1 MHTPFANRNDIL
13 MKKNIL
19 LSFLC
24 SIFVTQVVAQNID
37 STIDKYANEYAQERA
52 YLHYDKASYV
62 AGETIWFKAYL
73 LEGIT
78 PAFSSKTFY
87 IDWTDDKGNLLSQTV
102 SPLQA
107 ANTNGQFDIPTSY
120 KGSFIHVKAYTKW
133 MLNFDTAF
141 IYEKDIRIIS
151 DKPSPVSAVNIVPT
165 LGFYPEGGDIVLG
178 ANNKVAFK
186 ALDQFGR
193 PVKVNGVIKNQK
205 GELIDSLK
213 TLHDGMGYL
222 FVLPEKGESFT
233 ATWKDEKGKEYKT
246 TLPATKETGIS
257 LQLTIS
263 GNKRNFF
270 IQTNEA
276 TASKVETVYLVGT
289 MNQYRVFKVARKLA
303 AGKAQGVIPV
313 QDLPSGILTLTLF
326 DGNWNPLA
334 ERITFVNNE
343 EYSFAAEMNV
353 THWGLNKRARNEIEI
368 TVPDSLSA
376 DFSVAIT
383 DAAIDTDSTDNI
395 ISHLLLSS
403 DLKGQIF
410 NPAYYFSSND
420 NVITEHL
427 DLVMLTNGWRRF
439 RWDDVVKG
447 ILPKINYPKDTAYL
461 SLSGKVYGVL
471 PSQLRDNA
479 HVILVINQKSEGGN
493 KMLFVPVEK
502 DGTFNDPT
510 VFLFDTA
517 NIYFQLSK
525 GIKDATVRFMESKLP
540 AHKNRIFAK
549 GLYYNKME
557 DTTGYAR
564 HFQLSDE
571 VRRLLLAEE
580 GKVLEN
586 VIIKAKTK
594 TPVQL
599 LDEKYASG
607 MFAGDGYQFDLIND
621 PFANSATDI
630 FAYLQGKVAGLQ
642 ITGSGANAQ
651 LQWRGGAPLVLVDEI
666 PSDISFLSSINVN
679 NVAYIKVMRPP
690 FMGSTGGGN
699 GAIVVYTRKGNDVQ
713 NEPGKGLSS
722 SKVSGYS
729 PIKQFYSPNHSSF
742 LAANEQKDLRT
753 TLYWNP
759 QVVTTPEKNKVK
771 LTFYN
776 NDLAK
781 AFRVII
787 EGMTKDGR
795 LTRIEQIME

>member
-1 MHTPFANRNDIL
+1 
-13 MKKNIL
+13 MKKIIL
-19 LSFLC
+19 LNFLC
-24 SIFVTQVVAQNID
+24 FLFVAQTAAQNID

-52 YLHYDKASYV
+52 YLHFDKATYG

-107 ANTNGQFDIPTSY
+107 ATTNGQYDIPTSY

-151 DKPSPVSAVNIVPT
+151 DKPSPVSAVSIVPSI
-165 LGFYPEGGDIVLG
+165 GFYPEGGDIVLG
-178 ANNKVAFK
+178 VNNKVAFK
-186 ALDQFGR
+186 AIDQFGR
-193 PVKVNGVIKNQK
+193 PVKIKGVVKNQK
-205 GELIDSLK
+205 GELIDSLR

-222 FVLPEKGESFT
+222 FVLPEKGESFA

-246 TLPATKETGIS
+246 ALPVTKEAGIS
-257 LQLTIS
+257 FQLTIS
-263 GNKRNFF
+263 GKKRNFL
-270 IQTNEA
+270 IQTNETA
-276 TASKVETVYLVGT
+276 ASKFETVYLVGT

-303 AGKAQGVIPV
+303 GGKSQGFIPV
-313 QDLPSGILTLTLF
+313 QDLPSGILTITMF

-343 EYSFAAEMNV
+343 EYAFAAEMNV
-353 THWGLNKRARNEIEI
+353 AHWGLNKRARNEIEI
-368 TVPDSLSA
+368 TVSDSLSA
-376 DFSVAIT
+376 DFSVAVT

-410 NPAYYFSSND
+410 NPAYYFTSND
-420 NVITEHL
+420 NTIVQHL

-439 RWDDVVKG
+439 KWDDVVKG

-461 SLSGKVYGVL
+461 HLSGKVYGVL

-479 HVILVINQKSEGGN
+479 NIILVINQKGEGGN
-493 KMLFVPVEK
+493 KMLFVPVAN
-502 DGTFNDPT
+502 DGTFKDET
-510 VFLFDTA
+510 AFLFDTV

-540 AHKNRIFAK
+540 PYKNRVFAN
-549 GLYYNKME
+549 GLYYNKLE

-571 VRRLLLAEE
+571 VRRLLQTEQ

-607 MFAGDGYQFDLIND
+607 MFVGDGYQFDLVND

-630 FAYLQGKVAGLQ
+630 FSYLQGKVAGLQ
-642 ITGSGANAQ
+642 ITGSGANAT
-651 LQWRGGAPLVLVDEI
+651 LQWRGGTPLVLIDEI
-666 PSDISFLSSINVN
+666 PSDIEFLSSINVN

-690 FMGSTGGGN
+690 FMGASGGAN

-729 PIKQFYSPNHSSF
+729 PIKQFYSPNYSSF
-742 LAANEQKDLRT
+742 VVANDHQDLRT

-771 LTFYN
+771 LIFYN
-776 NDLAK
+776 NDVAK

>member
-1 MHTPFANRNDIL
+1 

-19 LSFLC
+19 VSFLC
-24 SIFVTQVVAQNID
+24 SLLVTQAVAQSID
-37 STIDKYANEYAQERA
+37 STIDKYAYEYAQERA
-52 YLHYDKASYV
+52 YLHFDKTSYG

-78 PAFSSKTFY
+78 PGFASKTFY

-107 ANTNGQFDIPTSY
+107 ATTNGQFDIPTSY

-151 DKPSPVSAVNIVPT
+151 DKPSSVSAVSIVPS
-165 LGFYPEGGDIVLG
+165 LGFYPEGGDIILDV
-178 ANNKVAFK
+178 NNKVAFK
-186 ALDQFGR
+186 AIDQFGR
-193 PVKVNGVIKNQK
+193 PVKIKGEVKNQK
-205 GELIDSLK
+205 GELIDSLR

-222 FVLPEKGESFT
+222 FVIPDKGESFT

-246 TLPATKETGIS
+246 ALPATKETGVS
-257 LQLTIS
+257 LQLTVS
-263 GNKRNFF
+263 GSKRNFV
-270 IQTNEA
+270 IQANKTAA
-276 TASKVETVYLVGT
+276 TKFETVYLVGT
-289 MNQYRVFKVARKLA
+289 MNQFRVFKVAKKLTS
-303 AGKAQGVIPV
+303 GVTHGVIPV
-313 QDLPSGILTLTLF
+313 QDLPSGILTITMF

-343 EYSFAAEMNV
+343 EYAFAAEMNV
-353 THWGLNKRARNEIEI
+353 AHWGLNKRARNEIEI
-368 TVPDSLSA
+368 TVSDSLYA
-376 DFSVAIT
+376 DFSVAVT
-383 DAAIDTDSTDNI
+383 DAAIDTDTTDNI

-410 NPAYYFSSND
+410 NPAYYFSSSD
-420 NVITEHL
+420 NTVTQHL

-439 RWDDVVKG
+439 KWDEVVKG

-471 PSQLRDNA
+471 PGQLRDNA
-479 HVILVINQKSEGGN
+479 HIILVINQKGEGGN
-493 KMLFVPVEK
+493 KMLFVPVDK
-502 DGTFNDPT
+502 DGSFNDET
-510 VFLFDTA
+510 AFLFDTV

-540 AHKNRIFAK
+540 AYKNRIFAK
-549 GLYYNKME
+549 GLYFNKLE

-571 VRRLLLAEE
+571 VRRLLQREE

-586 VIIKAKTK
+586 VLIKAKTK
-594 TPVQL
+594 TPVQI
-599 LDEKYASG
+599 LDEKYTSG
-607 MFAGDGYQFDLIND
+607 MFTGDGYQFDLIND

-630 FAYLQGKVAGLQ
+630 FAYLQGKVAGLT
-642 ITGSGANAQ
+642 ITGSGANAT
-651 LQWRGGAPLVLVDEI
+651 LQWRGGAPIVLIDEI

-690 FMGSTGGGN
+690 FMGATGGGN

-742 LAANEQKDLRT
+742 VATNEQQDLRT

-771 LTFYN
+771 LIFYN
-776 NDLAK
+776 NDVAK

-787 EGMTKDGR
+787 EGMTRDGR